1 MKIIVLI
8 PSLLMAIHGCKTSS
22 QSSEKSLPIADIG
35 DLSLE
40 QWTAACQQELDNPT
54 TAAQA
59 LKDLNELAGTRD
71 CSAAYPMIKKV
82 VKDAF
87 PTPS

>member
-1 MKIIVLI
+1 MKPIVLI
-8 PSLLMAIHGCKTSS
+8 PCLFMAIQGCKTSS
-22 QSSEKSLPIADIG
+22 KSYEKSLPIADIG
-35 DLSLE
+35 NLSLE
-40 QWTAACQQELDNPT
+40 QWTTACKQELDNPT

-71 CSAAYPMIKKV
+71 CAAAYPMIKKV

-87 PTPS
+87 PTPG

>member
-8 PSLLMAIHGCKTSS
+8 PCLIMAIQGCKTSS
-22 QSSEKSLPIADIG
+22 QSSEKSLPIAEIG

-40 QWTAACQQELDNPT
+40 QWTAACKKELDNPT

-59 LKDLNELAGTRD
+59 LKDLNELAGTHD
-71 CSAAYPMIKKV
+71 CSAAYPMIKKI
-82 VKDAF
+82 VKDATS
-87 PTPS
+87 TPS